1 MRLSPGGSGEG
12 SGRKV
17 CIMKIRV
24 NPTRMQLLRL
34 KKRLVMSK
42 RGHKLL
48 KDKMEGLVQAFMALV
63 GEYGKL
69 RDEIDRS
76 VPATLNLFMLASG
89 ISGEEAV
96 TAALEETDTR
106 LDVGINRC
114 SVMSVAYPEVELKGF
129 ELRPSYSTLA
139 TTTDFDMASASMRDV
154 FPRLLEL
161 ASKEEAVVRMAD
173 EIEKTRR
180 RVNALEYVMIPSLTT
195 TIKEISSKLE
205 EAERSSRARLMKV
218 KDMIM

>member
-1 MRLSPGGSGEG
+1 
-12 SGRKV
+12 
-17 CIMKIRV
+17 MKIRV

-34 KKRLVMSK
+34 KKRLVMSR

-48 KDKMEGLVQAFMALV
+48 KDKMEGLVQSFMELV
-63 GEYGKL
+63 GEYDTL
-69 RDEIDRS
+69 RVEVDKGLPR
-76 VPATLNLFMLASG
+76 TLALFMLAQG

-96 TAALEETDTR
+96 TTALEETDTR
-106 LDVGINRC
+106 LEVAINRK
-114 SVMSVAYPEVELKGF
+114 SVMSVPYPEVELKGF

-139 TTTDFDMASASMRDV
+139 TSTDFDMASGSMRDI
-154 FPRLLEL
+154 FPKLLEL
-161 ASKEEAVVRMAD
+161 ASKEEAVIRMAD

-180 RVNALEYVMIPSLTT
+180 RVNALEYVMIPSLAS
-195 TIKEISSKLE
+195 TIKEIASKLE

>member
-1 MRLSPGGSGEG
+1 
-12 SGRKV
+12 
-17 CIMKIRV
+17 MKIRV
-24 NPTRMQLLRL
+24 NPTRMQMLRL
-34 KKRLVMSK
+34 KKRLVMSR

-48 KDKMEGLVQAFMALV
+48 KDKMEGLVQSFMELV
-63 GEYGKL
+63 DEYAKV
-69 RDEIDRS
+69 RDEVDRE
-76 VPATLNLFMLASG
+76 VPRTLSLFMLAQG

-106 LDVGINRC
+106 LEVAINRR
-114 SVMSVAYPEVELKGF
+114 SVMSVAYPEVELQGF

-139 TTTDFDMASASMRDV
+139 TTTDFDMASASMRDI

-161 ASKEEAVVRMAD
+161 ASKEEAVLRMAD

-180 RVNALEYVMIPSLTT
+180 RVNALEYVMIPSLKS

>member
-1 MRLSPGGSGEG
+1 
-12 SGRKV
+12 
-17 CIMKIRV
+17 MKIRV

-34 KKRLVMSK
+34 KKRLVMSR

-48 KDKMEGLVQAFMALV
+48 KDKMEGLVQAFMDLV

-69 RDEIDRS
+69 RDEIDIA
-76 VPATLNLFMLASG
+76 VPKTLSLFMLASG

-106 LDVGINRC
+106 LEVAINRKA
-114 SVMSVAYPEVELKGF
+114 VMSVAYPEVELKGF

-139 TTTDFDMASASMRDV
+139 TTTDFDIASASMRDV

-161 ASKEEAVVRMAD
+161 AAKEEAVIRMAD

-180 RVNALEYVMIPSLTT
+180 RVNALEYVMIPSLTS
-195 TIKEISSKLE
+195 TIKEITSKLE

>member
-1 MRLSPGGSGEG
+1 
-12 SGRKV
+12 
-17 CIMKIRV
+17 MKIRV

-34 KKRLVMSK
+34 KKRLVMSR

-48 KDKMEGLVQAFMALV
+48 KDKMEGLVQAFMELV
-63 GEYGKL
+63 GEYASL
-69 RDEIDRS
+69 RDEIDRE
-76 VPATLNLFMLASG
+76 VPRTLSLFMLASG

-106 LDVGINRC
+106 LEVEIERK
-114 SVMSVAYPEVELKGF
+114 SVMSVGYPEVELKGF

-139 TTTDFDMASASMRDV
+139 TTTDFDMASASMRDI

-180 RVNALEYVMIPSLTT
+180 RVNALEYVMIPSLSS
-195 TIKEISSKLE
+195 TIKEISAKLE
-205 EAERSSRARLMKV
+205 ENERSSRARLMKV

>member
-1 MRLSPGGSGEG
+1 
-12 SGRKV
+12 
-17 CIMKIRV
+17 MKIRV

-48 KDKMEGLVQAFMALV
+48 KDKMEGLVQAFMTLV
-63 GEYGKL
+63 GEYAKL
-69 RDEIDRS
+69 RDEIDKS

-106 LDVGINRC
+106 LDVGISRR
-114 SVMSVAYPEVELKGF
+114 SVMSVSYPEVELKGF

-180 RVNALEYVMIPSLTT
+180 RVNALEYVMIPSLSS
-195 TIKEISSKLE
+195 TIKEIASKLE

>member
-1 MRLSPGGSGEG
+1 
-12 SGRKV
+12 
-17 CIMKIRV
+17 MKIRV

-34 KKRLVMSK
+34 KKRLVMSR

-48 KDKMEGLVQAFMALV
+48 KDKMEGLVQAFMELV
-63 GEYGKL
+63 GEYAKL
-69 RDEIDRS
+69 RDDIDRA
-76 VPATLNLFMLASG
+76 VPQTLSLFMLASG

-106 LDVGINRC
+106 LEVAIHRR
-114 SVMSVAYPEVELKGF
+114 STMSVPYPEVELRGF
-129 ELRPSYSTLA
+129 ELRPSYSTLS

-180 RVNALEYVMIPSLTT
+180 RVNALEYVMIPSLSS

>member
-1 MRLSPGGSGEG
+1 
-12 SGRKV
+12 
-17 CIMKIRV
+17 MKIRV

-34 KKRLVMSK
+34 KKRLVMSR

-48 KDKMEGLVQAFMALV
+48 KDKMEGLVQTFMDLV
-63 GEYGKL
+63 GEYSAL
-69 RDEIDRS
+69 RDEIDRE
-76 VPATLNLFMLASG
+76 VPHALSLFMLASG

-106 LDVGINRC
+106 LDVAINRK
-114 SVMSVAYPEVELKGF
+114 SVMSVGYPEVELKGF

-139 TTTDFDMASASMRDV
+139 TSTDFDMASSKMRDI
-154 FPRLLEL
+154 FPRMLEL

-180 RVNALEYVMIPSLTT
+180 RVNALEYVMIPSLSS

>member
-1 MRLSPGGSGEG
+1 
-12 SGRKV
+12 
-17 CIMKIRV
+17 MKIRV

-34 KKRLVMSK
+34 KKRLVMSR

-48 KDKMEGLVQAFMALV
+48 KDKMEGLVQSFMELV
-63 GEYGKL
+63 GEYDKL
-69 RDEIDRS
+69 RVEVDRGM
-76 VPATLNLFMLASG
+76 PATLALFMLAQG

-96 TAALEETDTR
+96 TTALEETDTR
-106 LDVGINRC
+106 LEVAINRK
-114 SVMSVAYPEVELKGF
+114 SVMSVPYPEVELKSF

-139 TTTDFDMASASMRDV
+139 TSTDFDMASGSMRDI
-154 FPRLLEL
+154 FPKLLEL
-161 ASKEEAVVRMAD
+161 ASKEEAVIRMAD

-180 RVNALEYVMIPSLTT
+180 RVNALEYVMIPSLAS
-195 TIKEISSKLE
+195 TIKEIASKLE

>member
-1 MRLSPGGSGEG
+1 
-12 SGRKV
+12 
-17 CIMKIRV
+17 MKIRV

-34 KKRLVMSK
+34 KKRLVMSR

-48 KDKMEGLVQAFMALV
+48 KDKMEGLVQRFMELV
-63 GEYGKL
+63 GEYSAI
-69 RDEIDRS
+69 RDEVDRE
-76 VPATLNLFMLASG
+76 VPRTLSLFMLASG

-96 TAALEETDTR
+96 TTALEETDTR
-106 LDVGINRC
+106 LEVAIARK

-129 ELRPSYSTLA
+129 ELRPSYSTLS
-139 TTTDFDMASASMRDV
+139 TSTDFDMASASMRKV
-154 FPRLLEL
+154 FPRMLEL
-161 ASKEEAVVRMAD
+161 ASKEEAVIRMAD

-180 RVNALEYVMIPSLTT
+180 RVNALEYVMIPSLKS
-195 TIKEISSKLE
+195 TIKEIASKLE

>member
-1 MRLSPGGSGEG
+1 
-12 SGRKV
+12 
-17 CIMKIRV
+17 MKIRV

-48 KDKMEGLVQAFMALV
+48 KDKMEGLVQSFMELV
-63 GEYGKL
+63 GQYSSI
-69 RDEIDRS
+69 RDEVDRE
-76 VPATLNLFMLASG
+76 VPHTLSLFMLASG

-96 TAALEETDTR
+96 TNALEETDTR
-106 LDVGINRC
+106 LDVAINRK
-114 SVMSVAYPEVELKGF
+114 SVMSVGYPEVELKGF
-129 ELRPSYSTLA
+129 ELRPSYSTLS
-139 TTTDFDMASASMRDV
+139 TSTDFDMASAKMRDV
-154 FPRLLEL
+154 FPRMLEL
-161 ASKEEAVVRMAD
+161 ASKEEAVIRMAD

-180 RVNALEYVMIPSLTT
+180 RVNALEYVMIPSLSA

>member
-1 MRLSPGGSGEG
+1 
-12 SGRKV
+12 
-17 CIMKIRV
+17 MKIRV

-34 KKRLVMSK
+34 KKRLVMSR

-48 KDKMEGLVQAFMALV
+48 KDKMEGLVQAFMDLV

-69 RDEIDRS
+69 RDEIDRAI
-76 VPATLNLFMLASG
+76 PRTLSLFMLASG

-106 LDVGINRC
+106 LEVAINRKT
-114 SVMSVAYPEVELKGF
+114 VMSVAYPEVELKGF

-139 TTTDFDMASASMRDV
+139 TTTDFDVASASMRDV

-161 ASKEEAVVRMAD
+161 ASKEEAVIRMAD

-180 RVNALEYVMIPSLTT
+180 RVNALEYVMIPSLAS

>member
-1 MRLSPGGSGEG
+1 
-12 SGRKV
+12 
-17 CIMKIRV
+17 MKIRV

-34 KKRLVMSK
+34 KKRLVMSR

-48 KDKMEGLVQAFMALV
+48 KDKLEGLVQAFMELV
-63 GEYGKL
+63 GEYSRL
-69 RDEIDRS
+69 RDDIDRGLPS
-76 VPATLNLFMLASG
+76 TLGLFMLASG

-96 TAALEETDTR
+96 TAALEECDTR
-106 LDVGINRC
+106 LEVSINRK
-114 SVMSVAYPEVELKGF
+114 SVMSVPYPEVDLKGF
-129 ELRPSYSTLA
+129 ELRPSYSTLS
-139 TTTDFDMASASMRDV
+139 TSTDFDMACSSLRDI

-161 ASKEEAVVRMAD
+161 ASKEEAVIRMAD

-180 RVNALEYVMIPSLTT
+180 RVNALEYVMIPSLKS

-218 KDMIM
+218 KDMIMQ

>member
-1 MRLSPGGSGEG
+1 
-12 SGRKV
+12 
-17 CIMKIRV
+17 MKIRV

-48 KDKMEGLVQAFMALV
+48 KDKMEGLVQSFMALV

-69 RDEIDRS
+69 RDEIDRE
-76 VPATLNLFMLASG
+76 VPRTLSLFMLAQG

-106 LDVGINRC
+106 LDVAIERK
-114 SVMSVAYPEVELKGF
+114 SVMSVAYPEVALEGF

-139 TTTDFDMASASMRDV
+139 TSTDFDMASASMRDV
-154 FPRLLEL
+154 FPRLLAL
-161 ASKEEAVVRMAD
+161 ASKEEAVMRMAD

-180 RVNALEYVMIPSLTT
+180 RVNALEYVMIPSLAA
-195 TIKEISSKLE
+195 TIKEIASKLE

-218 KDMIM
+218 KDMIMK

>member
-1 MRLSPGGSGEG
+1 
-12 SGRKV
+12 
-17 CIMKIRV
+17 MKIRV

-34 KKRLVMSK
+34 KKRLVMSR

-48 KDKMEGLVQAFMALV
+48 KDKMEGLVQAFMELV
-63 GEYGKL
+63 GEYASL
-69 RDEIDRS
+69 RDEIDRE
-76 VPATLNLFMLASG
+76 VPRTLSLFMLVSG

-106 LDVGINRC
+106 LEVEIERK
-114 SVMSVAYPEVELKGF
+114 SVMSVGYPEVELKGF

-139 TTTDFDMASASMRDV
+139 TTTDFDMASASMRDI

-180 RVNALEYVMIPSLTT
+180 RVNALEYVMIPSLSS
-195 TIKEISSKLE
+195 TIKEISAKLE
-205 EAERSSRARLMKV
+205 ENERSSRARLMKV

>member
-1 MRLSPGGSGEG
+1 
-12 SGRKV
+12 
-17 CIMKIRV
+17 MKIRV
-24 NPTRMQLLRL
+24 NPTRMQMLRL
-34 KKRLVMSK
+34 KKRLVMSR

-48 KDKMEGLVQAFMALV
+48 KDKMEGLVQAFMELV
-63 GEYGKL
+63 DEYARL
-69 RDEIDRS
+69 RDEVDRE
-76 VPATLNLFMLASG
+76 VPRTLSLFMLAQG

-106 LDVGINRC
+106 LDVAINRK
-114 SVMSVAYPEVELKGF
+114 SVMSVAYPEVELEGF

-139 TTTDFDMASASMRDV
+139 TSTDFDMASASMRDI

-161 ASKEEAVVRMAD
+161 ASKEEAVLRMAD

-180 RVNALEYVMIPSLTT
+180 RVNALEYVMIPSLAS
-195 TIKEISSKLE
+195 TIKEIGSKLE

>member
-1 MRLSPGGSGEG
+1 
-12 SGRKV
+12 
-17 CIMKIRV
+17 MKIRV

-34 KKRLVMSK
+34 KKRLVMSR
-42 RGHKLL
+42 RGHKLM
-48 KDKMEGLVQAFMALV
+48 KDKMEGLVQAFMDLV
-63 GEYGKL
+63 GEYDRL
-69 RDEIDRS
+69 RQEVDKD
-76 VPATLNLFMLASG
+76 VPSTMSLFMLASG

-96 TAALEETDTR
+96 TAALEECDTR
-106 LDVGINRC
+106 LEVGINRK

-129 ELRPSYSTLA
+129 ELRPSYSTLS
-139 TTTDFDMASASMRDV
+139 TTTDFDMASASLRDL
-154 FPRLLEL
+154 FPKLLEL

-180 RVNALEYVMIPSLTT
+180 RVNALEYVMIPSLSS

>member
-1 MRLSPGGSGEG
+1 
-12 SGRKV
+12 
-17 CIMKIRV
+17 MKIRV

-34 KKRLVMSK
+34 KKRLVMSR
-42 RGHKLL
+42 RGHKLM
-48 KDKMEGLVQAFMALV
+48 KDKMEGLVQAFMDLV
-63 GEYGKL
+63 GEYSRL
-69 RDEIDRS
+69 RDEVDRA
-76 VPATLNLFMLASG
+76 VPSTLALFMLASG

-96 TAALEETDTR
+96 TAALEECDTR
-106 LDVGINRC
+106 LDVAINRK

-139 TTTDFDMASASMRDV
+139 TTTDFDHACGKLRDI
-154 FPRLLEL
+154 FPVLLDL

-180 RVNALEYVMIPSLTT
+180 RVNALEYVMIPSLKS

>member
-1 MRLSPGGSGEG
+1 
-12 SGRKV
+12 
-17 CIMKIRV
+17 MKIRV

-48 KDKMEGLVQAFMALV
+48 KDKMEGLVQSFMELV

-69 RDEIDRS
+69 RAEIDRE
-76 VPATLNLFMLASG
+76 VPRTLSLFMLAQG

-106 LDVGINRC
+106 LDVAIMRK
-114 SVMSVAYPEVELKGF
+114 SVMSVAYPEVELRGF

-139 TTTDFDMASASMRDV
+139 TSTDFDMASASMRDI
-154 FPRLLEL
+154 FPRLLAL
-161 ASKEEAVVRMAD
+161 ASKEEAVMRMAD

-180 RVNALEYVMIPSLTT
+180 RGNALEYVMIPSLAG

>member
-1 MRLSPGGSGEG
+1 
-12 SGRKV
+12 
-17 CIMKIRV
+17 MKIRV

-48 KDKMEGLVQAFMALV
+48 KDKMEGLVQSFMALV

-69 RDEIDRS
+69 RDEIDRE
-76 VPATLNLFMLASG
+76 VPRTLSLFMLAQG

-106 LDVGINRC
+106 LDVAIERK
-114 SVMSVAYPEVELKGF
+114 SVMSVAYPEVALEGF

-139 TTTDFDMASASMRDV
+139 TSTDFDMASASMRDV
-154 FPRLLEL
+154 FPRLLAL
-161 ASKEEAVVRMAD
+161 ASKEEAVMRMAD

-180 RVNALEYVMIPSLTT
+180 RVNALEYVMIPSLAG

>member
-1 MRLSPGGSGEG
+1 
-12 SGRKV
+12 
-17 CIMKIRV
+17 MKIRV
-24 NPTRMQLLRL
+24 NPTRMQMLRL
-34 KKRLVMSK
+34 KKRLVMSR

-48 KDKMEGLVQAFMALV
+48 KDKMEGLVQSFMELV
-63 GEYGKL
+63 GEYAKL
-69 RDEIDRS
+69 RDEVDRE
-76 VPATLNLFMLASG
+76 VPRTLSLFMLAQG

-106 LDVGINRC
+106 LDVAINRK
-114 SVMSVAYPEVELKGF
+114 SVMSVAYPEVALEGF

-139 TTTDFDMASASMRDV
+139 TSTDFDMASASMRDI

-161 ASKEEAVVRMAD
+161 ASKEEAVLRMAD

-180 RVNALEYVMIPSLTT
+180 RVNALEYVMIPSLVS
-195 TIKEISSKLE
+195 TIKEIGSKLE

>member
-1 MRLSPGGSGEG
+1 
-12 SGRKV
+12 
-17 CIMKIRV
+17 MKIRV

-34 KKRLVMSK
+34 KKRLVMAR

-48 KDKMEGLVQAFMALV
+48 KDKLEGLVQAFMELV
-63 GEYGKL
+63 GEYAGL
-69 RDEIDRS
+69 RDEIDS
-76 VPATLNLFMLASG
+76 DLPSTLALFMLASG

-96 TAALEETDTR
+96 VTALEELDTR
-106 LDVGINRC
+106 LDIAINAK
-114 SVMSVAYPEVELKGF
+114 SVMSVAFPEVELKGF
-129 ELRPSYSTLA
+129 ELRPSYSTLS
-139 TTTDFDMASASMRDV
+139 TTTDFDLACSSLRDI

-180 RVNALEYVMIPSLTT
+180 RVNALEYVLVPSLSS
-195 TIKEISSKLE
+195 TIKEITSKLE
-205 EAERSSRARLMKV
+205 EVERSGRARLMKV

>member
-1 MRLSPGGSGEG
+1 
-12 SGRKV
+12 
-17 CIMKIRV
+17 MKIRV

-34 KKRLVMSK
+34 KKRLVMSR

-48 KDKMEGLVQAFMALV
+48 KDKMEGLVQAFMELV
-63 GEYGKL
+63 GEYGAL
-69 RDEIDRS
+69 RDEIDRAL
-76 VPATLNLFMLASG
+76 PATLSLFMLAKG

-96 TAALEETDTR
+96 TTALEETDTR
-106 LDVGINRC
+106 LDVAIDRK

-139 TTTDFDMASASMRDV
+139 TSTDFDMASGSMRDI
-154 FPRLLEL
+154 FPKLLLL

-180 RVNALEYVMIPSLTT
+180 RVNALEYVMIPSLSS
-195 TIKEISSKLE
+195 TIKEIASKLE

>member
-1 MRLSPGGSGEG
+1 
-12 SGRKV
+12 
-17 CIMKIRV
+17 MKIRV

-34 KKRLVMSK
+34 KKRLVMSR

-48 KDKMEGLVQAFMALV
+48 KDKMEGLVQSFMELV
-63 GEYGKL
+63 GEYAKL
-69 RDEIDRS
+69 RDEIDRE
-76 VPATLNLFMLASG
+76 VPKTLALFMLASG

-106 LDVGINRC
+106 LEVAINHK

-139 TTTDFDMASASMRDV
+139 TSTDFDMASASMRDI

-180 RVNALEYVMIPSLTT
+180 RVNALEYVMIPSLST

>member
-1 MRLSPGGSGEG
+1 
-12 SGRKV
+12 
-17 CIMKIRV
+17 MKIRV

-34 KKRLVMSK
+34 KKRLVMSR

-48 KDKMEGLVQAFMALV
+48 KDKMEGLVQAFMELV
-63 GEYGKL
+63 GEYAKL
-69 RDEIDRS
+69 RDELDKAI
-76 VPATLNLFMLASG
+76 PKTLSLFMLASG

-106 LDVGINRC
+106 LDVEICRKT
-114 SVMSVAYPEVELKGF
+114 VMSVAYPEVELKGF

-139 TTTDFDMASASMRDV
+139 TTTDFDLASASMRDV
-154 FPRLLEL
+154 FPRILEL
-161 ASKEEAVVRMAD
+161 ASKEEAVIRMAD

-180 RVNALEYVMIPSLTT
+180 RVNALEYVMIPSLSS